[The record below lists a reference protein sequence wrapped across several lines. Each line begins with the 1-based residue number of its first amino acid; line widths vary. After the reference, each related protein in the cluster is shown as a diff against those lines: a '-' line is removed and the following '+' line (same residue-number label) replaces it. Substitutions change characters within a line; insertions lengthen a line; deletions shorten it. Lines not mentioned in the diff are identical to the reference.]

1 VYYTRPYRKSAEK
14 CCSADFFNAILFKQD
29 GLQKVTKL
37 TNLMGFMKEQNSIPA
52 TKVARAARFLKTG
65 VKVGSNYIKHYA
77 LKTVNQERTTEDLH
91 QDNAEDIYKTLSELK
106 GSALKVAQM
115 MSMDRN
121 LLPKAYSEKFQMA
134 QYSAPPLSYPLVV
147 KTFQQYFKK
156 SPTEIF
162 DSFTK
167 EAVNAASIGQV
178 HQATKDGKKYA
189 VKIQYPGVAE
199 SIGSD
204 LRMVKPFAVNLLQ
217 LNEKEVD
224 LYMEEVETMLL
235 SETDYELELKRSVEL
250 SKACAHIPNIHFPQ
264 YYPEYSCKRILTMD
278 WLDGLHLDKF
288 LVTNPSQTVRNQ
300 IGQALWDF
308 YDFQIHTLRAVHAD
322 PHPGN
327 FILSP
332 EGKLGIIDFGCVKVI
347 PSPYYEQYFTLMDK
361 DITSNKTK
369 MERTLKLL
377 NFIYDDDQ
385 LEERKVLFNVFST
398 MTELLGRPFY
408 QGSFDFGNQ
417 SYFDEIFAF
426 GEEASKISVL
436 KNSKKPRGVKDALYI
451 NRTYFGLYS
460 ILNQL
465 QANIQTHS
473 GWYQKDKKDI

>member
-1 VYYTRPYRKSAEK
+1 
-14 CCSADFFNAILFKQD
+14 
-29 GLQKVTKL
+29 
-37 TNLMGFMKEQNSIPA
+37 MKEQNSIPA
-52 TKVARAARFLKTG
+52 TKVERAAKFIKTG
-65 VKVGSNYIKHYA
+65 VKIGTNYVKHYA
-77 LKTVNQERTTEDLH
+77 LKAVNQARTQEDLH

-115 MSMDRN
+115 MSMDKN

-134 QYSAPPLSYPLVV
+134 QYAAPPLSYPLVV
-147 KTFQQYFKK
+147 KTFQKYFHK

-178 HQATKDGKKYA
+178 HQATKNGKKFA
-189 VKIQYPGVAE
+189 VKIQYPGVAD
-199 SIGSD
+199 SIRSD
-204 LRMVKPFAVNLLQ
+204 LKIVKPFAINLLQ

-224 LYMEEVETMLL
+224 LYIEEVETMLL
-235 SETDYELELKRSVEL
+235 SETDYELELKRSIEL
-250 SKACAHIPNIHFPQ
+250 SEACKHIPNIYFPK

-278 WLDGLHLDKF
+278 WLEGMHLDKF
-288 LVTNPSQTVRNQ
+288 LAANPSQEICNQ

-327 FILSP
+327 FILSLD
-332 EGKLGIIDFGCVKVI
+332 GKLGIIDFGCVKII

-361 DITSNKTK
+361 DIIINRAK
-369 MERTLKLL
+369 MEKTFKAL
-377 NFIYDDDQ
+377 NFIYDDDSQ
-385 LEERKVLFNVFST
+385 EEQNVLFEIFSQ
-398 MTELLGRPFY
+398 MTALLGKPFY
-408 QGSFDFGNQ
+408 DGKFDFGNQ
-417 SYFDEIFAF
+417 EYFQEVFAF
-426 GEEASKISVL
+426 GEEVSKNPIM

-465 QANIQTHS
+465 KANISTYS
-473 GWYQKDKKDI
+473 RWYEKSF